1 MNIYGILILKNKIH
15 LTLLT
20 LVKDYDKFV
29 WVRDRKLARLMMTK
43 YVRFDKPTYAI
54 RRQTI
59 NRGEGMTQKVT
70 RFDFLEGDLDNPIT
84 NLKPYVYNCRL
95 VW

>member
-1 MNIYGILILKNKIH
+1 MSIYGILILKNKIH

-20 LVKDYDKFV
+20 LVKDGDKFV
-29 WVRDRKLARLMMTK
+29 WVRDRKLTHLMMTK

-59 NRGEGMTQKVT
+59 NKVT
-70 RFDFLEGDLDNPIT
+70 RFDFLEGDLDNPII
-84 NLKPYVYNCRL
+84 NLKPYIYNCKL